1 MESLEPVNRKDY
13 LHIREFI
20 VGCYFLLLSKIIKMP
35 IKLPK
40 QILYYLGRKTNNLN
54 GNININLNDNIED
67 NNIQINK
74 EQEKSII
81 KLFHYKKEDSTGIVK
96 MKQSHQFPNLTI

>member
-1 MESLEPVNRKDY
+1 
-13 LHIREFI
+13 
-20 VGCYFLLLSKIIKMP
+20 MP

-67 NNIQINK
+67 NNIQITLN
-74 EQEKSII
+74 
-81 KLFHYKKEDSTGIVK
+81 
-96 MKQSHQFPNLTI
+96 